1 MQESKS
7 IKEICTKCRSEMK
20 KKTIKLDL
28 PRGSVEVDGYKC
40 PKCGEEVFTHE
51 QALKGEQQAMEK
63 DVWGSGLW
71 LERKVTT
78 VGNSPAVVIPK
89 DIARHLNI
97 KKGIDVEI
105 GLIKDEIVI
114 KPARLRKS
122 LS

>member
-7 IKEICTKCRSEMK
+7 VEVCANCKTKMK
-20 KKTIKLDL
+20 SKMIKLDL
-28 PRGSVEVDGYKC
+28 PRGSVMVEGYEC
-40 PKCGEEVFTHE
+40 PKCGEEIFTHD

-89 DIARHLNI
+89 DIARQLRI
-97 KKGIDVEI
+97 KKGNDIKIALV
-105 GLIKDEIVI
+105 KDEIII
-114 KPARLRKS
+114 KS
-122 LS
+122 S